1 MEALE
6 IALPLLLT
14 HQIIFSLL
22 ETSKIRPVPFLIGQ
36 QINPVYICNFQSQA
50 GKLQAKYD
58 QAVKRLAVLE
68 EQLDGVKTGKV
79 RQLRFNAC
87 HYTQEATIT

>member
-1 MEALE
+1 MLRWQSTSAVPQNMFLYY
-6 IALPLLLT
+6 LCT
-14 HQIIFSLL
+14 HYASAFPYRSAN
-22 ETSKIRPVPFLIGQ
+22 
-36 QINPVYICNFQSQA
+36 NPVYTFNFQSQA